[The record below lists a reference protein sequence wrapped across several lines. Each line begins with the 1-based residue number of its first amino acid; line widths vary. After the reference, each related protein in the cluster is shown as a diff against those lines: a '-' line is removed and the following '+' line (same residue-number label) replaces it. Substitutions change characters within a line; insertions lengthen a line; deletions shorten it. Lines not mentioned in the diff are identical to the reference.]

1 MELKL
6 DLRHPLFTL
15 TVYLYTLLLLPM
27 LHSLW
32 LLTGT
37 GNANFFY
44 AATMVHGLNSSLAIV
59 DVVGASIR
67 SQIKASVHTES
78 LAATDGTKV
87 PLNLDGDEW
96 AIIQLNKVD

>member
-1 MELKL
+1 
-6 DLRHPLFTL
+6 
-15 TVYLYTLLLLPM
+15 M

-59 DVVGASIR
+59 DLVGASIR
-67 SQIKASVHTES
+67 ANTKAAVAKQLVAVDTGETDLARNEDVFETER
-78 LAATDGTKV
+78 
-87 PLNLDGDEW
+87 W
-96 AIIQLNKVD
+96 RIIQLNKVD

>member
-1 MELKL
+1 
-6 DLRHPLFTL
+6 
-15 TVYLYTLLLLPM
+15 M

-59 DVVGASIR
+59 DVVGAAIR
-67 SQIKASVHTES
+67 SHVKEFVRSEILAGHPDATELDLQGDDWQIV
-78 LAATDGTKV
+78 
-87 PLNLDGDEW
+87 
-96 AIIQLNKVD
+96 QLNKVD